1 MLEFANSLTI
11 PPDTPEDSPVSVTVK
26 LTEGIIKRV
35 LLEYKAG
42 CAWFVHVQ
50 AWVETTQLL
59 PVIPGQSLAFDN
71 YVFETTPNYKLV
83 SPPYN
88 LTVFGWS
95 PNTDYQHIIDIIVG
109 VEPEEETTT
118 ADLLSALLLTQGG

>member
-1 MLEFANSLTI
+1 
-11 PPDTPEDSPVSVTVK
+11 
-26 LTEGIIKRV
+26 V
-35 LLEYKAG
+35 LLGYKAG

-50 AWVETTQLL
+50 AWAETMQLL

-71 YVFETTPNYKLV
+71 YVFETEPNFKLT

-95 PNTDYQHIIDIIVG
+95 PNTDYQHVIDIIIG
-109 VEPEEETTT
+109 VEPVEETTT
-118 ADLLSALLLTQGG
+118 IDLLKSLLVVQGG